1 MLKNLWIE
9 TICDL
14 EDHGK
19 TFDDV
24 LWIGCPGFKI
34 SKEDFKRLANE
45 EYDSGYGAA
54 DVAEDLII
62 AGSDFYMTRGEYD
75 GSEWWEWHEQP
86 EEPKETREVTTLFCG
101 AWAVGWRTLQQIDD
115 LVNAPPDENPLP
127 Y

>member
-24 LWIGCPGFKI
+24 LWIGCPDFKI
-34 SKEDFKRLANE
+34 PKEDFKRLANE
-45 EYDSGYGAA
+45 EYDSGFGAA

-75 GSEWWEWHEQP
+75 GSEWWDWHEQP

-101 AWAVGWRTLQQIDD
+101 TWAVGWRKLQQIDD